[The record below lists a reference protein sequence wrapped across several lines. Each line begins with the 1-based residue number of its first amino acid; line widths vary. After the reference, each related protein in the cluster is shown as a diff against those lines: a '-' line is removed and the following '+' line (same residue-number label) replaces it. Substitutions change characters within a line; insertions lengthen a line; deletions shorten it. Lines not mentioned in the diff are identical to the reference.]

1 MTASEIRQAF
11 FDFFKSKG
19 HVIVPSAPIVIK
31 NDPTLMFTN
40 AGMNQF
46 KSIFLGEEAAKYPR
60 VADTQRCLRVS
71 GKHNDLEEVGI
82 DTYHH
87 TMFEMLGNW
96 SFGDY
101 FKKEAIAWSW
111 ELLTEVYKLDK
122 DRLYVTYF
130 EGDEKEG
137 LEKDLETYGLWKQ
150 YVDED
155 HILPG
160 NKKDN
165 FWEMGETG
173 PCGPCSEIHYDN
185 REDAERLKVKGETLV
200 NADHDQVIEI
210 WNDVFM
216 QFNRLKD
223 GSLQPL
229 PAKHVDTGM
238 GFERLVRSLQGK
250 KSNYDTDVFQPLI
263 QFISE
268 KSGKKYNSAAK
279 PGDADWNEA
288 VAMRVLA
295 DHVRAIS
302 FAIADGQLPSNN
314 KAGYV
319 IRRILRR
326 GVRYSYQYL
335 GFKAPFINQLVPLL
349 AEQFK
354 GVFDELYNQRDF
366 VQKVVLEEESS
377 FLRTLE
383 DGIQIFDST
392 LNNEI
397 GSNFSSFFDNNP
409 ELKEALSNAYVRN
422 KDLNAEIIKILKENP
437 SLNDKLNS
445 YPDMSKV
452 LSVVSSLTDKLSSY
466 PDLNKVLSA
475 VSSVTD
481 KINSDPGLK
490 KVLLAVS
497 SLTNDINSDPELKS
511 AILNSSNLSKN
522 VGIFKDL
529 KFSGESA
536 FKLQDTYGFPI
547 DLTELMA
554 KERGFEVDENEYNKA
569 LQAQKFRSRAATAI
583 DTGDW
588 VVLKDDD
595 TVEFTGY
602 DELETIAHVVKYRKV
617 TAKGKEQYQIVL
629 DKTPFYAESGGQ
641 VGDKGELVFADGD
654 VVEVTDTKKENNLI
668 VHFTDKLPDNP
679 DDVLTAIVNAELRTS
694 TENNHTATHLLHA
707 ALKQVLGSHVNQKG
721 SLVNADYLRFDFSH
735 FAKVT
740 EDELAEIEAIVN
752 EKVRENIALKEERSV
767 VYAEAI
773 KSGVTALFG
782 EKYGEYVRVITFDD
796 EFSKELCGGTHVK
809 ATGQIGFFKIIG
821 ESAVAAGVRRIE
833 AITGIAAENYING
846 QSKLVHQL
854 KELLKNPKDISKSV
868 ESLLEEN
875 NRLKKEIE
883 KSIIEKSSGLKNEL
897 AQKAEAINGT
907 NFIAQKVQLPNADAV
922 KNLAYQLKDIVPNL
936 FLVLAAEISEKPSLT
951 VMIAESVVKDKGL
964 NAGNIVREL
973 AKEIKGGGGGQ
984 PFFATAGGSDVDGL
998 DRALEKAKGYIA

>member
-1 MTASEIRQAF
+1 
-11 FDFFKSKG
+11 
-19 HVIVPSAPIVIK
+19 
-31 NDPTLMFTN
+31 MFTN

-46 KSIFLGEEAAKYPR
+46 KSIFLGEEAPKYPR

-111 ELLTEVYKLDK
+111 ELLTEVYKIDK
-122 DRLYVTYF
+122 DRLYVTVF

-137 LEKDLETYGLWKQ
+137 LPKDQDAYDHWKQ
-150 YVDED
+150 YVPED
-155 HILPG
+155 RILLG

-173 PCGPCSEIHYDN
+173 PCGPCSEIHYDS
-185 REDAERLKVKGETLV
+185 REESERLKVKGQSLV
-200 NADHDQVIEI
+200 NADDPHVIEI
-210 WNDVFM
+210 WNNVFI

-223 GSLQPL
+223 GSLQQL

-238 GFERLVRSLQGK
+238 GFERLVRVLQGK
-250 KSNYDTDVFQPLI
+250 TSNYDTDVFQPLI
-263 QFISE
+263 QFIAE
-268 KSGKKYNSAAK
+268 KSGIPYQAPKPAHGTPHPAHGSPHPALSKGEGSEDVTGGKKVLSFGEDEGGLRRLGEAK
-279 PGDADWNEA
+279 KGDIDDPKTDI
-288 VAMRVLA
+288 AMRVMA
-295 DHVRAIS
+295 DHIRAIS

-326 GVRYSYQYL
+326 AVRYSYQYL
-335 GFKAPFINQLVPLL
+335 GFKEPFLNQLVPLL

-354 GVFDELYNQRDF
+354 GVFDELYNQKDF
-366 VQKVVLEEESS
+366 VQKVVLEEENS

-383 DGIQIFDST
+383 NGLILYQEYKRAFRKRK
-392 LNNEI
+392 NEI
-397 GSNFSSFFDNNP
+397 NAQESEIPQALISF
-409 ELKEALSNAYVRN
+409 
-422 KDLNAEIIKILKENP
+422 
-437 SLNDKLNS
+437 
-445 YPDMSKV
+445 
-452 LSVVSSLTDKLSSY
+452 
-466 PDLNKVLSA
+466 A
-475 VSSVTD
+475 VSGVWYSV
-481 KINSDPGLK
+481 INDGVDRIDGKFAFFLSD
-490 KVLLAVS
+490 S
-497 SLTNDINSDPELKS
+497 
-511 AILNSSNLSKN
+511 
-522 VGIFKDL
+522 
-529 KFSGESA
+529 
-536 FKLQDTYGFPI
+536 QGFPY
-547 DLTELMA
+547 DLVELMG
-554 KERGFEVDENEYNKA
+554 KEDGFVIQYNEY
-569 LQAQKFRSRAATAI
+569 LQCLDEQKTRSRAATAI

-602 DELETIAHVVKYRKV
+602 DETETIAHIIKYRKV

-641 VGDKGELVFADGD
+641 VGDKGELVFPDGE
-654 VVEVTDTKKENNLI
+654 VIEVTDTKKENGLI
-668 VHFTDKLPDNP
+668 VHYTDKLPSTEAAEDA
-679 DDVLTAIVNAELRTS
+679 LTAIVSPTLRTS
-694 TENNHTATHLLHA
+694 TENNHSATHLLHA
-707 ALKQVLGSHVNQKG
+707 AMKQVLGSHVNQKG
-721 SLVNADYLRFDFSH
+721 SLVNAEYLRFDFSH

-740 EDELAEIEAIVN
+740 DDELAQIEAIVN
-752 EKVRENIALKEERSV
+752 EKIRENIFLKEERRV
-767 VYAEAI
+767 AYQQAI
-773 KSGVTALFG
+773 SGGVTALFG

-809 ATGQIGFFKIIG
+809 ATGQIGFFKIVA

-833 AITGIAAENYING
+833 AITGIAAEHYISE
-846 QSKLVHQL
+846 QSRLVNQL

-868 ESLLEEN
+868 ESLLDEN
-875 NRLKKEIE
+875 AKLKKEIE
-883 KSIIEKSSGLKNEL
+883 KSILEKSSGLKNEL
-897 AQKAEAINGT
+897 AKKAEVINGI
-907 NFIAQKVQLPNADAV
+907 NFIAQKVALPSPDAV

-936 FLVLAAEISEKPSLT
+936 FLVLGVDIDGKPGLT
-951 VMIAESVVKDKGL
+951 VMIAENLVKEKNL

-984 PFFATAGGSDVDGL
+984 PFFATAGGSDASGL
-998 DRALEKAKGYIA
+998 DKALEKARTFIV